1 MSTLD
6 QSIINAVATE
16 AVKWANEATYQ
27 MKKNLADT
35 GKGKSLLSQ
44 SIAIEDTEITDTSV
58 KLNWLLPDYSVFID
72 LGVRGVQNKSKTFGS
87 YAFKNLFVGYKML
100 SSIEDWISRKGI
112 KVRQGKEPLKNVLDR
127 RKNIA
132 FAIARSVKKKG
143 IEGTLFYSSVFTE
156 AHLQVL
162 AQRIEKAIGKDFE
175 VKITFSDV

>member
-1 MSTLD
+1 MSTLN

-35 GKGKSLLSQ
+35 GKGESLLSQ

-58 KLNWLLPDYSVFID
+58 KLNWLLPDYYVFID

-87 YAFKNLFVGYKML
+87 YAFKNLFVGRKML
-100 SSIEDWISRKGI
+100 ASIEDWITRKGLAIREGAPPI
-112 KVRQGKEPLKNVLDR
+112 KNIMDR
-127 RKNIA
+127 RKA
-132 FAIARSVKKKG
+132 FALGTAVNVKKKG